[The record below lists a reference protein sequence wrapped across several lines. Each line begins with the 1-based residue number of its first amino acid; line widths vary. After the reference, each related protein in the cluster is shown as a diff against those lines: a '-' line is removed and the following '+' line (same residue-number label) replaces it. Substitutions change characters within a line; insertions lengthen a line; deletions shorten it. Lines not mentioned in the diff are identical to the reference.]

1 MDSELSRTQWW
12 CLLENCHNSVF
23 RDARFKPRARPWPQ
37 WSFKREDVGSTW
49 QISLTEKK
57 KPSWT
62 HRWSQRAFSARRW
75 HWCKRDA
82 RKRRGTM
89 RLCSSVCLGRHIL
102 HPIRHLG
109 RPSHKLRPAPPPA
122 IAFLDGRDR
131 TWMQRVTAESR
142 NRELPGLGRTI
153 RLHQLRRPSQLLS
166 LILTPTLRERGG
178 RRRQFDGVFPGERS
192 SQAPPVRELP
202 TLRRSAFDKGRV
214 PKFPDVR
221 WGNRARLGQ
230 GKQSSEKDER
240 WCSGVHPPT
249 SHKHFSCSKL
259 NKVYTVFPENVAKHN
274 SPPKNVAKHINKPQY
289 NITSES
295 YCSLRGDET
304 LKLCPSAECPRM
316 RSTDSKLIHK
326 SATRWRQNTANK
338 QLARMHTVPLDIKDN
353 TIRVP
358 TAVCRFPPP
367 HFRGIIHSQVREKL
381 KHVLQEEI
389 YSPLNKR
396 AIRVVPPEQSH
407 NGFYSRYFLVPKK
420 GTQAL
425 RPILDLRVLNK
436 YLRKYKFRMLTH
448 STLLKLVRHGD
459 WFTSI
464 DLKDAY
470 FHIKIYPPHRKFL
483 RFAFLGV
490 AYEYLVLPFGL
501 SLSPRVFVKCT
512 EAALT
517 PLREKGIR
525 LATYIDDWL
534 VTARSEQEAREH
546 TVMLLEHIQKLGLEL
561 NIEKSVLIPTQSI
574 TYLGLSLN
582 SVMFRARL
590 SEDRVRKFT
599 RCMTDFQRGNSV
611 SFRTCLRLLGLMAS
625 ALIVVPLGR
634 LFMREF
640 QRWVASQGLDPLR
653 HSRRRVRVT
662 SEAVLA
668 LRQWRHPTF
677 FGSRGTHGRGSSQ
690 TSSNNGRVVVRLGG
704 HSQGQDSEW
713 KMGSTSDQSSHKLFG
728 NASRLSDGEAF
739 PSLSQRASCSRENGQ
754 HYSCGLHKPT
764 GRSQITSFA
773 HVSTQT
779 NFMEQCQSFIPESD
793 ARTGC
798 YEQGCGSAVQGQSP
812 LRGVEIEQ
820 GSGRTDLGHIRQSD
834 RGSVR
839 VPRQCSVS
847 SVFLPERSERAS
859 GDRCVGARMASHSP
873 LRVPTDSVD
882 IPNTLQSEGGGTTID
897 INSSEV
903 AREVLASG
911 DHTYAVQRPVVSPA
925 AQRSF
930 ITSRGGNFSSSP
942 RTPGTMG
949 LACEWFNLN
958 TTGLS
963 DSVIRTIQNARA
975 SSTRSLYE
983 CKWGVFERWCATKHE
998 IPFQCSVAVVLSFL
1012 QDLIDQGKAFSTVK
1026 VYLAAISACH
1036 IGFDNKTVGQNPLI
1050 CRFMKGARR
1059 ALPVSK
1065 PLSPSWDL
1073 GLVLDALSMSPFEPL
1088 DKVDVKILSFK
1099 TALLLALAS
1108 AKRVSEIHALS
1119 VHSAC
1124 LQFMSGD
1131 SGVCLKPNPA
1141 FMPKILKA
1149 IIPLELRAFY
1159 PPPFASSEQQKL
1171 NALCPVRALRIY
1183 TERTR
1188 EFRESDQLFVSW
1200 MKPRTGKPITK
1211 QRLSHWIVEAIS
1223 LAYSSKGLVS
1233 PPGLRAHSTR
1243 GMSTSWALF
1252 KGVTLQDICEAAS
1265 WTSPHTF
1272 ARFYKLDVT
1281 AQTLAHAV
1289 LSVGMWVTSH
1299 DSFSPGCSDCG
1310 WQETSRQAIWQYGS

>member
-1 MDSELSRTQWW
+1 M
-12 CLLENCHNSVF
+12 
-23 RDARFKPRARPWPQ
+23 
-37 WSFKREDVGSTW
+37 
-49 QISLTEKK
+49 
-57 KPSWT
+57 
-62 HRWSQRAFSARRW
+62 
-75 HWCKRDA
+75 
-82 RKRRGTM
+82 
-89 RLCSSVCLGRHIL
+89 
-102 HPIRHLG
+102 
-109 RPSHKLRPAPPPA
+109 
-122 IAFLDGRDR
+122 
-131 TWMQRVTAESR
+131 
-142 NRELPGLGRTI
+142 
-153 RLHQLRRPSQLLS
+153 
-166 LILTPTLRERGG
+166 
-178 RRRQFDGVFPGERS
+178 
-192 SQAPPVRELP
+192 
-202 TLRRSAFDKGRV
+202 
-214 PKFPDVR
+214 
-221 WGNRARLGQ
+221 GQ

-358 TAVCRFPPP
+358 TAVCRFPPAFQRDNSFSGAGEIKACSSGRNLLSVEKKGDKSGP
-367 HFRGIIHSQVREKL
+367 TRAEPQRVLLEVFPRPKERDSSSPSHIRSACAEQVLKEVQVQDAHSFYTSKISAPWRLVYVNRPEGRILSHKDISTPQEIPAVCFPWSGIRISGSTIRLVSQPPSVCKMYRSGTDSAQGKGHS
-381 KHVLQEEI
+381 
-389 YSPLNKR
+389 
-396 AIRVVPPEQSH
+396 
-407 NGFYSRYFLVPKK
+407 SRYL
-420 GTQAL
+420 
-425 RPILDLRVLNK
+425 
-436 YLRKYKFRMLTH
+436 
-448 STLLKLVRHGD
+448 
-459 WFTSI
+459 
-464 DLKDAY
+464 
-470 FHIKIYPPHRKFL
+470 HR
-483 RFAFLGV
+483 
-490 AYEYLVLPFGL
+490 
-501 SLSPRVFVKCT
+501 
-512 EAALT
+512 
-517 PLREKGIR
+517 R
-525 LATYIDDWL
+525 LAGDSS
-534 VTARSEQEAREH
+534 VRARSERTHSYASGTHTETGVRIKHRKECFNSH
-546 TVMLLEHIQKLGLEL
+546 TVYNISGTVTELGDVQSETVRRQS
-561 NIEKSVLIPTQSI
+561 EKIHSLHDRFSEGKQCFLSHMPQTIRTN
-574 TYLGLSLN
+574 GLSPN
-582 SVMFRARL
+582 SCSLGQIVH
-590 SEDRVRKFT
+590 ERVST
-599 RCMTDFQRGNSV
+599 LGSV
-611 SFRTCLRLLGLMAS
+611 SGTGPTTSLPAESESDVRGSLGTAPVETPDL
-625 ALIVVPLGR
+625 
-634 LFMREF
+634 
-640 QRWVASQGLDPLR
+640 
-653 HSRRRVRVT
+653 
-662 SEAVLA
+662 
-668 LRQWRHPTF
+668 

-704 HSQGQDSEW
+704 HSRGQDSEW

-739 PSLSQRASCSRENGQ
+739 PSFSQRASCSRENGQ

-779 NFMEQCQSFIPESD
+779 NFMEQCQSFVPESD

-882 IPNTLQSEGGGTTID
+882 IPNTLQSEGGGITID
-897 INSSEV
+897 TNSSEV

-1252 KGVTLQDICEAAS
+1252 KGVTLQDICKAAS

-1289 LSVGMWVTSH
+1289 LSVGM
-1299 DSFSPGCSDCG
+1299 
-1310 WQETSRQAIWQYGS
+1310 